1 MNHRNQN
8 TSLDDVLAEYANAAE
23 GFDAKLLQELVD
35 RYPHHAPALHRYA
48 QVQLASAR
56 AEENEI
62 AAEVLSASVMPA
74 LRDRLRERMGSLV
87 TKKLEEISGEQ
98 GLRTA
103 ATAIFGACQHGED
116 MLLMLIKDS
125 GIRDVPGWVF
135 DRLAKYVDVPLS
147 MIRQALPLQAH
158 AQSYRGKP
166 TKSAPVSWAEA
177 VAACIADEETRRSL
191 LDDSHP

>member
-1 MNHRNQN
+1 MNPRNQN
-8 TSLDDVLAEYANAAE
+8 TSLDDVLAEYASAAE
-23 GFDAKLLQELVD
+23 GFDAQVLQELVD
-35 RYPHHAPALHRYA
+35 RYPDHAPALHRYA

-56 AEENEI
+56 AEESEI
-62 AAEVLSASVMPA
+62 AAEVLSPLEMPA
-74 LRDRLRERMGSLV
+74 LQNKLRERMDSLA

-98 GLRTA
+98 RLRAA

-125 GIRDVPGWVF
+125 GIRDVPVWVF

-158 AQSYRGKP
+158 AQSYKGKP
-166 TKSAPVSWAEA
+166 RKSAPVSWAEA
-177 VAACIADEETRRSL
+177 VDACIADEKTRRAL
-191 LDDSHP
+191 LDPKP